1 MAQEYM
7 VYYRRLL
14 KKNGFTKKMITK
26 EYVDSISK
34 REKLGSSERYG
45 YLFDKRI
52 SWNSAPWVQLYLDKL
67 TNLNQI
73 ACEIK
78 R

>member
-1 MAQEYM
+1 
-7 VYYRRLL
+7 
-14 KKNGFTKKMITK
+14 MISEDYLTNL
-26 EYVDSISK
+26 SK

-45 YLFDKRI
+45 YLFDEKT
-52 SWNSAPWVQLYLDKL
+52 SWNFAPWVQLYLDKL
-67 TNLNQI
+67 INLNQI